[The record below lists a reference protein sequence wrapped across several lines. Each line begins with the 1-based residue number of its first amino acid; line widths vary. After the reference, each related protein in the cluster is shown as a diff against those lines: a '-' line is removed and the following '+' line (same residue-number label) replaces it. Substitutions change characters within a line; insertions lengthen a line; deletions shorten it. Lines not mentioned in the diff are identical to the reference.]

1 MTELEIHLENC
12 YGIRRFKHKFNFG
25 ESKTQLVYAP
35 NGVMKS
41 SLALTLEDIAEGRVS
56 KDRIFSHR
64 VNHREVKV
72 DGVDIEKDEI
82 FVIQRMKT
90 VEFKEASTILAN
102 EKLKKEYDSINAKL
116 NESKAEFIK
125 LLQPLTG
132 LKVNQIETEIQTIF
146 KQDFFKFFES
156 YESQINEII
165 EPVYTNI
172 LYTEIFNDKAVKFLE
187 SKDFK

>member
-1 MTELEIHLENC
+1 MTELDIYLENC

-41 SLALTLEDIAEGRVS
+41 SFALTMEDIAEGRTT

-72 DGVDIEKDEI
+72 DSVDIEPDEI

-90 VEFKEASTILAN
+90 AEFKEASTILAN
-102 EKLKKEYDSINAKL
+102 EKLKNQYDTINSKL
-116 NESKAEFIK
+116 NCSVIKKSSGKRMKCLHHESTFH
-125 LLQPLTG
+125 QR
-132 LKVNQIETEIQTIF
+132 
-146 KQDFFKFFES
+146 
-156 YESQINEII
+156 
-165 EPVYTNI
+165 
-172 LYTEIFNDKAVKFLE
+172 
-187 SKDFK
+187 